1 MKTSEGRRPSVL
13 EVPVYVVWWSDG
25 EQDFEPVYAAA
36 LECDA
41 ADYILD
47 HEDDH
52 GNVYVMTK
60 TYSQQ
65 PTLETMPEE
74 DEQ

>member
-1 MKTSEGRRPSVL
+1 MTKS

-36 LECDA
+36 HPCDA
-41 ADYILD
+41 TDYILD
-47 HEDDH
+47 REDDN

-60 TYSQQ
+60 TYSQR
-65 PTLETMPEE
+65 PTHNKEATN
-74 DEQ
+74 D

>member
-1 MKTSEGRRPSVL
+1 MKKVN

-25 EQDFEPVYAAA
+25 EHDFEPVYAAA

-41 ADYILD
+41 TDYILD
-47 HEDDH
+47 HEDEDN

-60 TYSQQ
+60 TYSEQ
-65 PTLETMPEE
+65 PKLETFPTDEE
-74 DEQ
+74 D

>member
-1 MKTSEGRRPSVL
+1 MTKS

-36 LECDA
+36 HPSDA
-41 ADYILD
+41 TDYILD
-47 HEDDH
+47 HEDDN

-60 TYSQQ
+60 TYSQR

-74 DEQ
+74 DEC

>member
-1 MKTSEGRRPSVL
+1 MSKTDVL
-13 EVPVYVVWWSDG
+13 VYIVWWSDG

-41 ADYILD
+41 SDYILD
-47 HEDDH
+47 HEEDYE
-52 GNVYVMTK
+52 GSVYVMTK
-60 TYSQQ
+60 TYSEK

-74 DEQ
+74 DEG